1 VRCVALSRRP
11 SVRRPRSIHF
21 RLRQKAS
28 SRKFKEVRCVKVLHG
43 AKVDDCMWICR
54 FVFRRRYLP
63 KKIDARARKSG
74 RMMGMAGASGGE
86 TVMAIARLVVR
97 VARVGLVLWMR
108 RRRRMVKP
116 D

>member
-1 VRCVALSRRP
+1 
-11 SVRRPRSIHF
+11 
-21 RLRQKAS
+21 
-28 SRKFKEVRCVKVLHG
+28 
-43 AKVDDCMWICR
+43 
-54 FVFRRRYLP
+54 
-63 KKIDARARKSG
+63 
-74 RMMGMAGASGGE
+74 MAGASGGE

>member
-1 VRCVALSRRP
+1 
-11 SVRRPRSIHF
+11 
-21 RLRQKAS
+21 
-28 SRKFKEVRCVKVLHG
+28 
-43 AKVDDCMWICR
+43 MWICR